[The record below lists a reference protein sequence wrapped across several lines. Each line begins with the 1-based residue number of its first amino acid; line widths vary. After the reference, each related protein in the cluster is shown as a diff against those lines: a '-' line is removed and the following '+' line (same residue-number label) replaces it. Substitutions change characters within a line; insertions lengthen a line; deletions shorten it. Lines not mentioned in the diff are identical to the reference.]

1 VPRQVE
7 LAARKHT
14 QLCASGAGPTALG
27 GMSSSSA
34 AASSSLPSAAELSSL
49 FAARAMKKH
58 QTKPTPSNGTGAR
71 EFYESLWRE
80 KGLKSPMALI
90 YLVEHGC
97 LSDKELAKVSAEFL
111 KVKGKA

>member
-1 VPRQVE
+1 
-7 LAARKHT
+7 
-14 QLCASGAGPTALG
+14 
-27 GMSSSSA
+27 MSSSSA
-34 AASSSLPSAAELSSL
+34 SASAASLPSAAELSSL

-58 QTKPTPSNGTGAR
+58 QTKATPSNGTGAR

-80 KGLKSPMALI
+80 KGMKSPMALI